1 MEENQ
6 PKTGKFSRNYG
17 IILGVLSIV
26 FAFMLYVAGLQYEQS
41 ISLFIVN
48 LSIMSGVIIFGIYK
62 FREAN
67 GNLLTISEAI
77 KVGIGIA
84 LVGTIIGVIYQMIF
98 INFIEPDFIA
108 NMMEAQKM
116 EMITQNPNMSQKE
129 IDTAVSMM
137 EKFSG
142 PFLSA
147 AIGLI
152 GGLFLGLIISFI
164 GGLILKKQESSY

>member
-6 PKTGKFSRNYG
+6 PKTEKFARNYG

-41 ISLFIVN
+41 SSLFIVN

-77 KVGIGIA
+77 KVGI
-84 LVGTIIGVIYQMIF
+84 IGVIYQMIF
-98 INFIEPDFIA
+98 INFIEPDYIS

-129 IDTAVSMM
+129 IDAAVSMM

>member
-1 MEENQ
+1 M
-6 PKTGKFSRNYG
+6 
-17 IILGVLSIV
+17 I
-26 FAFMLYVAGLQYEQS
+26 
-41 ISLFIVN
+41 
-48 LSIMSGVIIFGIYK
+48 GVIMFGIYK

-67 GNLLTISEAI
+67 GNKLTISEAI
-77 KVGIGIA
+77 KVGIGISLIGA
-84 LVGTIIGVIYQMIF
+84 IIGIVYQMIF
-98 INFIEPDFIA
+98 INLIEPDFMA

-116 EMITQNPNMSQKE
+116 EMITQNPNMSQEE
-129 IDTAVSMM
+129 IDKAVSMM

-164 GGLILKKQESSY
+164 GGLILKKEEAAY

>member
-6 PKTGKFSRNYG
+6 PKTEKFARNYG

-41 ISLFIVN
+41 SSLFIVN

-129 IDTAVSMM
+129 IDAAVSMM

>member
-48 LSIMSGVIIFGIYK
+48 LSIMSGVIMFGIYK

-77 KVGIGIA
+77 KVGIGISLIGA
-84 LVGTIIGVIYQMIF
+84 IIGIVYQMIF
-98 INFIEPDFIA
+98 INLIEPDFMA

>member
-1 MEENQ
+1 MEENL
-6 PKTGKFSRNYG
+6 PKTGKFARNYG
-17 IILGVLSIV
+17 IILGLLTVV
-26 FAFMLYVAGLQYEQS
+26 FAIMLYIAGLQYEQS
-41 ISLFIVN
+41 IALFAVN
-48 LSIMSGVIIFGIYK
+48 LSIMIGVIMFGIYK

-67 GNLLTISEAI
+67 GNILTISEAI
-77 KVGIGIA
+77 KVGIGISLIGA
-84 LVGTIIGVIYQMIF
+84 IIGIVYQMIF
-98 INFIEPDFIA
+98 INLIEPDFMA

-116 EMITQNPNMSQKE
+116 EMITQNPNMSQEE
-129 IDTAVSMM
+129 IDKAVSMM

-164 GGLILKKQESSY
+164 GGLILKKEEAAY